1 MKTQSNNSSTGSV
14 LIGSTG
20 TFGQEETDTIRK

>member
-1 MKTQSNNSSTGSV
+1 MKTQDNNITESV

-20 TFGQEETDTIRK
+20 TFGQEEADTIRK